1 MTDYSDEE
9 LMGMVGNDDVSAF
22 EKLFHRHKRRVFDFL
37 YRMTWNTE
45 EAKDCTQET
54 FLRLW
59 QARARYSPK
68 AKFTTYLFQIAK
80 NHFLDVRR
88 KQRSRVDLQRLSVD
102 APEQRFES
110 SVLSSSVY
118 EAAVAKE
125 IRSAISRAVARL
137 PEMHR
142 VVYVLSQGHR
152 MSYSEIAAILG
163 CPVGTV
169 SSRKVEAVKKLR
181 KMLEPLKDELLGK
194 GFRSDKGGSFDKNGQ
209 ERDR

>member
-22 EKLFHRHKRRVFDFL
+22 ERLFHRHKRRVFDFL

-80 NHFLDVRR
+80 NHFLDRRR
-88 KQRSRVDLQRLSVD
+88 KQRSRVHLQNSPVD
-102 APEQRFES
+102 GAGQLLEMPGS
-110 SVLSSSVY
+110 SASAY
-118 EAAVAKE
+118 EVAVANE
-125 IRSAISRAVARL
+125 IRSAISQAAARL
-137 PEMHR
+137 PETHR
-142 VVYVLSQGHR
+142 IVYVLSQGHR

-194 GFRSDKGGSFDKNGQ
+194 GFRSDKDGSFDKNDQ
-209 ERDR
+209 EMDG